1 MKLVRRTVS
10 AVALA
15 SLAACQSQDLARVD
29 APAPTLHQPV
39 TPTVIEPIEK
49 VDNVDE
55 VKAPEQA
62 PVLEDLPGGA
72 AEGATSKFLA
82 WGAVHSFVGSTIK
95 VGVLVSE
102 RNAMALTADNLVGV
116 TTDGG
121 SSWGFIRHDKGAVLA
136 IAGKA
141 GGPFVAVGKAGYAS
155 ISTDGKTW
163 TDLARYT
170 NEDLTSVAVGDGAD
184 PAILA
189 LAKSGG
195 VYVRYG
201 GDGKTGEL
209 LAFAD
214 KAKAKDF
221 SFKGG
226 SFLANVGKVPLTSP
240 DGNVWTPDSAPM
252 AAVMKSFPTAQGNC
266 TLGRVDKATGVVCE
280 VKGQAFSAG
289 DAVVV
294 AQKDVFFTS
303 KNGGTSWLAA
313 KSPMPAVTG
322 VVAAGGNL
330 VAYGG
335 AGVIATSSDGGK
347 SWATSSTELAKA
359 YKTHWVD
366 GSTVILAGDGG
377 AMARS
382 TDGGATFTTVV
393 TPQTGGFKQLGKLG
407 DGRLVASLGAKG
419 VESTDGGATW
429 VDMVD
434 PAPLA
439 ELVPP
444 AKPGKCDNR
453 VPTGGEVC
461 SFAKAVTSPAWL
473 PNARG
478 VAFSGDLGFAWGD
491 FGLVMTTSN
500 GGAAWTARAGFPIK
514 GLSSFEVRDSIVLGV
529 SGKEV
534 VVSTDGGKEF
544 DQYALPKEAG
554 TIYGAQIAKDGGA
567 LFVFGSNGTV
577 ARAMTTSPGAWQML
591 DLGNVA
597 GGGKKATAQI
607 VAVHEVGA
615 SAEAG
620 GVLFAAGS
628 RGELFRSDNRGDVW
642 TVVATGTP
650 QPVQAMT
657 AEGQVVVAVTLADRQ
672 GGNLLL
678 KSDDGGKHFYVAREI
693 SHQGGVD
700 NLTLSGGTLTYR
712 DRISKDFGATWTK
725 GDDRYWSGAE
735 AVGDGSNLS
744 FVNYTSRYVR
754 DTVYLVGE
762 DKDDWVI
769 MDGVQTKLARFECG
783 KGSGCWMLHAGQVYR
798 PL

>member
-1 MKLVRRTVS
+1 MKLVRRTVGV
-10 AVALA
+10 VALT
-15 SLAACQSQDLARVD
+15 SLAACQSQDLAPAE
-29 APAPTLHQPV
+29 APAPAPHQPV
-39 TPTVIEPIEK
+39 TPTIIEQ
-49 VDNVDE
+49 VRNVE
-55 VKAPEQA
+55 APEQA
-62 PVLEDLPGGA
+62 PLEVESLPGGA
-72 AEGATSKFLA
+72 AEGAASKFLA

-95 VGVLVSE
+95 NGVLISE

-155 ISTDGKTW
+155 ISSDGKTW

-170 NEDLTSVAVGDGAD
+170 NEDLTSVAVGDGA
-184 PAILA
+184 ILA

-195 VYVRYG
+195 VYVRYS

-240 DGNVWTPDSAPM
+240 DGNVWTPDSAPLP
-252 AAVMKSFPTAQGNC
+252 AVMKSFPTAQGNC

-294 AQKDVFFTS
+294 VQKDVFFTS

-335 AGVIATSSDGGK
+335 AGVIATSTDGGK

-461 SFAKAVTSPAWL
+461 TFAKAVTSPVGL

-478 VAFSGDLGFAWGD
+478 VTFMGDLGFAWGD

-500 GGAAWTARAGFPIK
+500 GGAAWTARSGFPIK
-514 GLSSFEVRDSIVLGV
+514 GLSAFEVRDSVILGV

-534 VVSTDGGKEF
+534 VVSTDGGQGFSKF
-544 DQYALPKEAG
+544 ALPKEAG

-567 LFVFGSNGTV
+567 LYVFGSNGTV
-577 ARAMTTSPGAWQML
+577 ARAMATSAGAWQML
-591 DLGNVA
+591 DLGNIA

-642 TVVATGTP
+642 SVVATGTP
-650 QPVQAMT
+650 QPIQAMT
-657 AEGQVVVAVTLADRQ
+657 AEGQTVVAVTLADRQ

-678 KSDDGGKHFYVAREI
+678 KSDDGGKHFYVAREL

-700 NLTLSGGTLTYR
+700 NLTLSGGTLSYR
-712 DRISKDFGATWTK
+712 DRVSKDFGATWTK